1 MEVILRDSSSGSDLY
16 ENPVVKYLIAP
27 EDAELIAGIEKEA
40 VVICKPTTNVFLAS
54 EGAEKLLQKENLTS
68 AFDKTDAGSYD
79 DWDLKALLKGGTDL
93 IIEDGKILSEDQKE
107 AFDKNVN
114 SSLQMNV
121 PMFIDRS
128 EDEGSEEAADEW
140 GQIYQLIFS

>member
-1 MEVILRDSSSGSDLY
+1 M
-16 ENPVVKYLIAP
+16 LIKNAR
-27 EDAELIAGIEKEA
+27 DAEGQVLDY
-40 VVICKPTTNVFLAS
+40 L
-54 EGAEKLLQKENLTS
+54 
-68 AFDKTDAGSYD
+68 
-79 DWDLKALLKGGTDL
+79 
-93 IIEDGKILSEDQKE
+93 IEDGKILSGDQKE